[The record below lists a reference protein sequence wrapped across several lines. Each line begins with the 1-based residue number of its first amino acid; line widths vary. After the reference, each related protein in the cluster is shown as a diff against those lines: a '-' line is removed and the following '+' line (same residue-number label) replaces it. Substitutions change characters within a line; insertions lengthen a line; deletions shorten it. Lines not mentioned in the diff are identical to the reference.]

1 MEKRILRQPAAD
13 VARSGVTDATLHQAI
28 LDDPDDIA
36 ARRVYADALI
46 AAGDPRG
53 ELINVQCAFEDAIP
67 TERGAL
73 LARETALLKAHAKAW
88 MAPFGG
94 AIFRPEFRRGFVEHA
109 YVNPKRFLPVA
120 RALLDA
126 EPITSLHMRAL
137 SGAGAGLLGQ
147 VPGLARLRTLGVTES
162 TLATKGTA
170 ALFANPLPRLTRLRL
185 YQAGIDDGGLDALR
199 PLFPQLQRL
208 DLAGTRLTYDGLA
221 TVLAD
226 PTVAVRYLRLDGL
239 TPGTDGASF
248 LAEHLALPKLT
259 HLDLSSSHLAAHDL
273 AHLTRNPVF
282 RGLRGLRLEYN
293 NLAGAAALEAL
304 RPMQQLEVL
313 DLSTTK
319 PGLAGLTAL
328 VQHASPLRVLRLYQ
342 GDVDDA
348 QLRVLATAPFPLKS
362 LDLGYAKITAAGIAA
377 IGTASWPLET
387 LKLWSCHLG
396 DAGVKAL
403 AKASF
408 TSTLRELVLGYTGIT
423 DAGLRALGAAR
434 FPRLE
439 TLTFRGSQFTAAGIK
454 ALTAFPALRSVK
466 FDTESPAKSTLRPLL
481 DRGVRID

>member
-88 MAPFGG
+88 MAPFAG

-109 YVNPKRFLPVA
+109 YVNPKKFLPVA

-162 TLATKGTA
+162 KLATKGTA
-170 ALFANPLPRLTRLRL
+170 ALFANPLPRLTTLRL
-185 YQAGIDDGGLDALR
+185 YQAGIDDGALDALR

-259 HLDLSSSHLAAHDL
+259 HLDLSSPATRCFAAC
-273 AHLTRNPVF
+273 
-282 RGLRGLRLEYN
+282 
-293 NLAGAAALEAL
+293 AGSAS
-304 RPMQQLEVL
+304 
-313 DLSTTK
+313 STTTSRE
-319 PGLAGLTAL
+319 PPRSRRSGRCSSSRCSTSRPPSPAS
-328 VQHASPLRVLRLYQ
+328 QASPR
-342 GDVDDA
+342 
-348 QLRVLATAPFPLKS
+348 
-362 LDLGYAKITAAGIAA
+362 
-377 IGTASWPLET
+377 
-387 LKLWSCHLG
+387 SCSMPPRSG
-396 DAGVKAL
+396 SCGSIRA
-403 AKASF
+403 
-408 TSTLRELVLGYTGIT
+408 TSTTRSC
-423 DAGLRALGAAR
+423 ACSR
-434 FPRLE
+434 PR
-439 TLTFRGSQFTAAGIK
+439 
-454 ALTAFPALRSVK
+454 RS
-466 FDTESPAKSTLRPLL
+466 R
-481 DRGVRID
+481 